1 MNINKRGFTLIELLV
16 VVLIIGILVAIAL
29 PQYKLAVEKAK
40 VSKYLSI
47 AQSIRNAQERF
58 YMVNGKYSGSLSALD
73 IDIEYLCQ
81 SRDYNMYFNCMDK
94 SIAIDNLLGGGRAQ
108 GLLSIKYCSSLANT
122 TQSSWNECGDHAD
135 LYFWMYYANSEY
147 ITDRNKTT
155 CTGRT
160 DKGKKLCKALGY

>member
-94 SIAIDNLLGGGRAQ
+94 SIAIDNLLGGGRAK
-108 GLLSIKYCSSLANT
+108 GLLSIKYCSSLSNT
-122 TQSSWNECGDHAD
+122 TQNGYRECENNSD
-135 LYFWMYYANSEY
+135 LRIYFGYDSGL
-147 ITDRNKTT
+147 TD
-155 CTGRT
+155 CTAYT
-160 DKGKKLCKALGY
+160 EKGSRLCKALGL